1 MRRKILSIVGKVD
14 YPFTCAIVNNQR
26 MGFLD
31 EVEESTKIE
40 LLTVK
45 EGEGR
50 RTYER
55 TLAFL
60 ISYCAKKMGKE
71 YKVHIKHS
79 YGDAL
84 YGEIENA
91 ENTEEA
97 IEKIKECLKKLVN
110 DDKKIDKHE
119 LTKEEAMRRL
129 EKEERFD
136 DIRLLKYLSKDTIPL
151 YFIDG
156 YYVYFAGPLLPRTG
170 MLKVFDVV
178 PYEPGFLILLPNRK
192 DPNKLAKIAERR
204 KLFETYQESKKW
216 VESLNVRYVGDLNE
230 AIVNKQ
236 ISKVIKIQEALHE
249 KKISDIADMIKNRGA
264 RIVLIAGPSSSG
276 KTTTA
281 KRLEIQLRVNGFS
294 PSVISTD
301 DYFVDREQTPLDENG
316 KPDYD
321 CFDAINHK
329 LLQEHLTLLLQG
341 KEVQLPRYN
350 FFTGKSEKGRKMK
363 LGKNGVLIVEGIHG
377 LNPKLTEQ
385 IKAKDKF
392 KIYVSALTQLNID
405 RINRIPTRD
414 TRLIRRIVRDSHF
427 RGISAAETIRR
438 WPTVIKG
445 EEKYIFPYQENADI
459 MFNSALVYELA
470 VLRVRAEVALRAIDY
485 KEKQYGESLRLLNF
499 LSHFLPL
506 ITEEI
511 PPTSI
516 LREFIGGSSFKY

>member
-1 MRRKILSIVGKVD
+1 MKRKILDIVGKVD
-14 YPFTCAIVNNQR
+14 YPYTCAIVNNQR

-31 EVEESTKIE
+31 EVEESTKIT

-60 ISYCAKKMGKE
+60 ASFCIRKINKRFR
-71 YKVHIKHS
+71 VHIKHS

-91 ENTEEA
+91 DDVKKA
-97 IEKIKECLKKLVN
+97 IKDLKKCMKTMVRE
-110 DDKKIDKHE
+110 DKKIDKHN
-119 LTKEEAMRRL
+119 LTKEEAISRL
-129 EKEERFD
+129 EREGRFD

-170 MLKVFDVV
+170 MIKVFDII
-178 PYEPGFLILLPNRK
+178 PYEPGFLILLPDRT
-192 DPNKLAKIAERR
+192 DPEKLASVANRR

-216 VESLNVRYVGDLNE
+216 VESLSVRYVGDLNE
-230 AIVNKQ
+230 AIANRQ

-276 KTTTA
+276 KTTSA
-281 KRLEIQLRVNGFS
+281 KRLEIQLRVNGFV
-294 PSVISTD
+294 PTVISTD
-301 DYFVDREQTPLDENG
+301 DYFVDREKTPIGEDG

-321 CFDAINHK
+321 CFDAIDHE
-329 LLQEHLTLLLQG
+329 LLQKQLRLLLEG
-341 KEVQLPRYN
+341 KEIQMPRYN
-350 FFTGKSEKGRKMK
+350 FFTGKSEKGRKIK
-363 LGKNGVLIVEGIHG
+363 LNRNGILIVEGIHG
-377 LNPKLTEQ
+377 LNPKLTER

-392 KIYVSALTQLNID
+392 KVYVSALTQLNID

-445 EEKYIFPYQENADI
+445 EEKYIFPYQENADV

-485 KEKQYGESLRLLNF
+485 KEKEYGESLRLLNF

-506 ITEEI
+506 VTEEI

>member
-1 MRRKILSIVGKVD
+1 MKRKILDIIGKVD
-14 YPFTCAIVNNQR
+14 YPYTCAIVNNQI

-31 EVEESTKIE
+31 EVEESTKIT

-45 EGEGR
+45 EREGR

-60 ISYCAKKMGKE
+60 ASFCIRKISKK

-84 YGEIENA
+84 YGEIENG
-91 ENTEEA
+91 EN
-97 IEKIKECLKKLVN
+97 IKEIIKELKNCMKTVVN
-110 DDKKIDKHE
+110 DDKKIDKHN
-119 LTKEEAMRRL
+119 LTKEEAIRKL
-129 EKEERFD
+129 EKEGRFD

-170 MLKVFDVV
+170 MLKIFDIVS
-178 PYEPGFLILLPNRK
+178 YEPGFLILLPDRK
-192 DPNKLAKIAERR
+192 DAKKLATVANRR

-216 VESLNVRYVGDLNE
+216 VESLKVRYVGDLNE
-230 AIVNKQ
+230 AIVNRQ

-249 KKISDIADMIKNRGA
+249 KKISDISDMIKQKGA

-276 KTTTA
+276 KTTSA

-294 PSVISTD
+294 TTVISTD
-301 DYFVDREQTPLDENG
+301 DYFVDRDKTPIGEDG

-329 LLQEHLTLLLQG
+329 LLQEQLLLLLEG
-341 KEVQLPRYN
+341 KEVQIPRYN
-350 FFTGKSEKGRKMK
+350 FFTGKSEKGRKIK
-363 LGKNGVLIVEGIHG
+363 LEKNGILIVEGIHG
-377 LNPKLTEQ
+377 LNPRLTER

-392 KIYVSALTQLNID
+392 KVYVSALTQLNID

-414 TRLIRRIVRDSHF
+414 TRLIRRIVRDRHF
-427 RGISAAETIRR
+427 RGISAAETIKR
-438 WPTVIKG
+438 WPTVIRG
-445 EEKYIFPYQENADI
+445 EEKYIFPYQENADV

-485 KEKQYGESLRLLNF
+485 KERQYGEALRLLNF